1 MQFVFITIVLMRYYA
16 QKSTQVHIKRLYNT
30 FAKNLIC
37 LHHEGKSFSAQQT
50 EGYVSPKLSV
60 TLGLF
65 TIIELFREQEREN
78 GIWTYKRVLP
88 AIYYST
94 AHVLG
99 SGQVRQVGPI
109 LHLNREL
116 LLCPSN
122 STSHTLSLFFQFD
135 FVIE

>member
-88 AIYYST
+88 AIQQYCSCSWFRT
-94 AHVLG
+94 
-99 SGQVRQVGPI
+99 QVRQVGPI

-116 LLCPSN
+116 LLCPIPH
-122 STSHTLSLFFQFD
+122 HTHFSFFQFH